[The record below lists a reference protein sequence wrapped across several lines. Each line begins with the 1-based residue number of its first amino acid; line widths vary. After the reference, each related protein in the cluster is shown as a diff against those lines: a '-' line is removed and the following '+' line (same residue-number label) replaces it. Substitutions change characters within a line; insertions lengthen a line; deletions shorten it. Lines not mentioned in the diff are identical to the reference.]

1 MPSITSIL
9 PYSTV
14 NEKQKGH
21 VTRRKVLWN
30 PLALIKKQDITNY
43 QSFFKA
49 KALFYGKITI
59 D

>member
-1 MPSITSIL
+1 MEDSLIKS
-9 PYSTV
+9 SS
-14 NEKQKGH
+14 
-21 VTRRKVLWN
+21 
-30 PLALIKKQDITNY
+30 LIKKQDITNY